1 MKVTDL
7 NYNYIKKLAIF
18 LKKED
23 LQELFTALVLTEKYS
38 MLDDLRILTRKE
50 IYDASKKYSKYL
62 KSNDTLINRRWL

>member
-1 MKVTDL
+1 MKTSEL

-23 LQELFTALVLTEKYS
+23 LQELFTALVLTERYS

-50 IYDASKKYSKYL
+50 IYDASKKYSQYL
-62 KSNDTLINRRWL
+62 KSNQTLIDKRWL